1 MTTELP
7 KHLTDAQVDYNL
19 LKDFAH
25 EIGVN
30 AKPFIKSKTNYT
42 YILLPTIHPNFYLE
56 YGVSKYGDNFI
67 RVFYQ
72 DENMIYH
79 MNTKHKAFKLFMEL
93 VFDKSTNQVKEQRY
107 TPLKVKFFNEIL
119 DNFKTALSKYDFNR
133 KLTNKLSAK
142 GTGTTKKNKI

>member
-25 EIGVN
+25 AIGVISN
-30 AKPFIKSKTNYT
+30 LYIKSKTNYT
-42 YILLPTIHPNFYLE
+42 YLLLSTIHPNFYLE

-67 RVFYQ
+67 KVFYQ
-72 DENMIYH
+72 DENMSFH

-107 TPLKVKFFNEIL
+107 TPLNSKFFNEIL
-119 DNFKTALSKYDFNR
+119 ENFKTALSKYEFNR
-133 KLTNKLSAK
+133 KLNNKLSAK
-142 GTGTTKKNKI
+142 GTSEKKTKI